1 MIKIK
6 NSIEKA
12 EGQILL
18 ATLLFCFIFSAFF
31 IGVYKS
37 GLIYSLKERAIRS
50 SDLTALSAGAVYGN
64 GMQLVRLSNAIL
76 MGFAMVDLALMALA
90 VALSSFVS
98 LGVSAAVA
106 VKADPHFRKIVQNLQ
121 RVLFGI
127 GTSPIPGAYP
137 LLIFSES
144 LSIAED
150 NGLKNNW
157 PLPAQLSWHIP
168 FPPSPIMLFN
178 VEDSNP
184 LPMAVIPNM
193 ALKFRTA
200 DLFIPSLG
208 DSGGQKKSPY
218 YFTKRSTGERIYV
231 PEDQV
236 EIAVNSKNSGQMRV
250 KKDALGA
257 ISRGQFL
264 AVDKEIQKEAQEQA
278 EKEFKKVSVE
288 KIETSL
294 GGLSSLLN
302 GVQLDV
308 TDEYDPPDHT
318 VLVYST
324 LPTSVRDTQQASAD
338 LQCASE
344 VSVAGTGLSAWNLS
358 DPPYQCRLIATGPS
372 RMAEIMNSQ
381 AQLKN
386 LIGSNKIPPL
396 SNIFNLNP

>member
-1 MIKIK
+1 
-6 NSIEKA
+6 
-12 EGQILL
+12 
-18 ATLLFCFIFSAFF
+18 
-31 IGVYKS
+31 
-37 GLIYSLKERAIRS
+37 
-50 SDLTALSAGAVYGN
+50 
-64 GMQLVRLSNAIL
+64 
-76 MGFAMVDLALMALA
+76 MALA
-90 VALSSFVS
+90 VTLSSFVS
-98 LGVSAAVA
+98 LGALAGVA

-127 GTSPIPGAYP
+127 DTAPIPGAYP

-168 FPPSPIMLFN
+168 FPPSPIILFS

-208 DSGGQKKSPY
+208 DAGGQKKSPY
-218 YFTKRSTGERIYV
+218 YFTKKSTGERIYV
-231 PEDQV
+231 PEDQI

-257 ISRGQFL
+257 ISRNQYL
-264 AVDKEIQKEAQEQA
+264 AVDQEIQKEAQEQA

-294 GGLSSLLN
+294 GELSSLLN

-308 TDEYDPPDHT
+308 TDQYDPPDHT

-324 LPTSVRDTQQASAD
+324 LPTSVRDTNQATAD

-344 VSVAGTGLSAWNLS
+344 VNVSGTGLSAWNLS
-358 DPPYQCRLIATGPS
+358 DPPYQCQLIATGPS
-372 RMAEIMNSQ
+372 RMAEIINSQ

-386 LIGSNKIPPL
+386 LIGSNKIPAL